1 MPGQFTIELKN
12 LRFFAEHGLYAEEA
26 LLGNEFEVDISIRK
40 HAPDTIVSSVDQT
53 VDYVEVFRIV
63 QEEFSKRK
71 PLLETCAMTIAARIR
86 DAFQD
91 LKTISVSVR
100 KLHPPIINFIGSV
113 GINYT
118 EEIK

>member
-53 VDYVEVFRIV
+53 VDYV
-63 QEEFSKRK
+63 
-71 PLLETCAMTIAARIR
+71 
-86 DAFQD
+86 
-91 LKTISVSVR
+91 
-100 KLHPPIINFIGSV
+100 
-113 GINYT
+113 
-118 EEIK
+118 